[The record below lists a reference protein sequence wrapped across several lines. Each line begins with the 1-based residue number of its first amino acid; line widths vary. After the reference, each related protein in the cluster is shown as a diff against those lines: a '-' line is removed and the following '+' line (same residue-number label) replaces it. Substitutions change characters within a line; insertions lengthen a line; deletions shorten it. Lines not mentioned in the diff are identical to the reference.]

1 MPCALLN
8 RDTLQ
13 ASALVMQYRRQGDTV
28 PVHAADVNKR
38 PYLKHLPEGAG
49 VEELRDVE
57 KETASV
63 FVATLWDVLHHGL
76 VLEQG
81 CGAEE
86 VDSRQTVSLRTIFQ
100 MMESSAQEMAFPRT
114 SEVDFVSEG
123 SAMVVSLE
131 ALDANYCRHH

>member
-1 MPCALLN
+1 MPWALLKRN
-8 RDTLQ
+8 TLQ
-13 ASALVMQYRRQGDTV
+13 ASVLVMQYRRQGDTV
-28 PVHAADVNKR
+28 PVHAAD

-86 VDSRQTVSLRTIFQ
+86 VDSRQSVSLRTILQ
-100 MMESSAQEMAFPRT
+100 MMESSAQEMAFPQT